1 MAEESSIA
9 AADSSLGRQRMWLD
23 SIYGPIRRMTKS
35 KIQVIIFAFRR
46 KHVVRGDLCLYP
58 CSVTQFI
65 DELKNRGINEIV
77 WETLLCEEWSGKDYD
92 ELDGWQ
98 WWLCQPENVFYGPV
112 GRGTRDISMESYVAL
127 YDNVYMRFTQKE
139 NRLWKIEVFFE
150 GRLVRVVDDFVDDL
164 NLEEFSDELFA
175 ENSASF
181 EIIM

>member
-1 MAEESSIA
+1 M
-9 AADSSLGRQRMWLD
+9 
-23 SIYGPIRRMTKS
+23 
-35 KIQVIIFAFRR
+35 
-46 KHVVRGDLCLYP
+46 
-58 CSVTQFI
+58 
-65 DELKNRGINEIV
+65 
-77 WETLLCEEWSGKDYD
+77 
-92 ELDGWQ
+92 
-98 WWLCQPENVFYGPV
+98 FYGPV